1 MSYSRSA
8 VWVIIFSYW
17 IRPWVCSWAAW
28 EELNHSCWLMLKVL
42 HRLKTSLAQEPI
54 NKYKLQSPFVVQ
66 SASCR
71 SNDEK
76 KQWHD
81 SKFSHR
87 YIFVFK
93 IKGFPAEYLV
103 QSHSW
108 RIHKYSVVLGHIQKK
123 KNSHSLSWLNVQKQ
137 SPFMNFTDYCLI
149 VVLASFCMHITNPL
163 LISLAFEQ
171 TELMQTISPGQRP
184 WA

>member
-1 MSYSRSA
+1 MGDY
-8 VWVIIFSYW
+8 FQL
-17 IRPWVCSWAAW
+17 
-28 EELNHSCWLMLKVL
+28 LNQAMGVFLSSMRGVEPQLLVNVKSTTPTQ
-42 HRLKTSLAQEPI
+42 TSLAQEPI

-137 SPFMNFTDYCLI
+137 SPFMNFTNYCLI